1 QTILKEIEA
10 ERLKEVKER
19 TTLQQKEAE
28 VEKERKL
35 MEEHD
40 QHMASL
46 QQTLLQLTE
55 EVEQVEG
62 HRNVMQERHK
72 NMQENKQNIKQNMKS
87 LQITATDLK
96 HQHTTEQDTLKDI
109 ENEMKTLN
117 TKMERL
123 IKQLTHGIEE
133 MESEVEDLK
142 SDYIEYLN
150 ERAVLQNEKQSTARQ
165 LEDYEQRKNNEIN
178 KQQQLLEKD
187 SDQQEEK
194 TQVEVEQKQVEN
206 EVLNKKKEVHQL
218 RASLESER
226 TNYDTM
232 QQKLYEGNEQIAR
245 INSRKEMLEEMKD
258 SFQGFF
264 YGVKEILQAS
274 KSNQLEEIYG
284 AVIDVMEVKKEF
296 ITAIDTVLGAQAQ
309 YIVVPNDQIATRT
322 IQWLKKENKGRA
334 TFLPLASTEP
344 RMISKNIV
352 RQISDIDGFIGI
364 ANNLVYTE
372 EKFLIVAN
380 HLLGNVIVTE
390 HLKAANEIART
401 TNRRFRIVTLEGDM
415 VYPGGS
421 MSGGAKRK
429 QNQSLF
435 TREKELQTLAE
446 KLTDYKQR
454 AINFTNKVEQK
465 KADVARLT
473 TTLAEEEK
481 ALQHNERILQQLKED
496 YHLFMVK
503 WKAKQ
508 DDLSTY
514 QLTIDQLTTDINHL
528 QKKKQ
533 ELNNKE
539 SRLNQ
544 KIEATEKKVADL
556 TEDIQ
561 RVDQD
566 ERKIKEHIH
575 DLEIKIA

>member
-1 QTILKEIEA
+1 
-10 ERLKEVKER
+10 
-19 TTLQQKEAE
+19 
-28 VEKERKL
+28 
-35 MEEHD
+35 
-40 QHMASL
+40 
-46 QQTLLQLTE
+46 
-55 EVEQVEG
+55 
-62 HRNVMQERHK
+62 
-72 NMQENKQNIKQNMKS
+72 
-87 LQITATDLK
+87 
-96 HQHTTEQDTLKDI
+96 
-109 ENEMKTLN
+109 
-117 TKMERL
+117 
-123 IKQLTHGIEE
+123 
-133 MESEVEDLK
+133 
-142 SDYIEYLN
+142 
-150 ERAVLQNEKQSTARQ
+150 
-165 LEDYEQRKNNEIN
+165 
-178 KQQQLLEKD
+178 
-187 SDQQEEK
+187 
-194 TQVEVEQKQVEN
+194 
-206 EVLNKKKEVHQL
+206 
-218 RASLESER
+218 
-226 TNYDTM
+226 TM

-334 TFLPLASTEP
+334 TFLPLASIEP

-390 HLKAANEIART
+390 HLKAANEIARK

-435 TREKELQTLAE
+435 TREKELQTLTE

-514 QLTIDQLTTDINHL
+514 QLTIDQLTNDINHL
-528 QKKKQ
+528 KNKKQ
-533 ELNNKE
+533 ELHNQE

-575 DLEIKIA
+575 DLEIKIAEKRQLKQHQSSSVSSIESQLDSVRQQMKENEKKLKSILDEENAVQTKEQLREKAANLREQRTKTEQQLEKVRKQRTETLQATTDKEIDIKALTRMHDQKVKE